1 LTRKLRLLDLG
12 LVLLLALL
20 GWHLRGEWVWAHA
33 REQAFRHQRMDQKP
47 APPSDPL
54 PKVAPLSAMA
64 YAEVAILNLFSRDRN
79 PQVILDP
86 PAPPVEKP
94 VPPFP
99 LARGV
104 MLWNGAPP
112 TVVLTERPGGDQKGY
127 HPGDTIGPWKILS
140 VDNKYVVL
148 EWDGKQFKKRI
159 DELMDRTN
167 LMAEAPV
174 QAAPNQNAP
183 PAGST
188 NLSTQTQNSNVKPGP
203 GMDTGGGFKAC
214 VAGDTSPSG
223 TVIDG
228 LRKVVGASPMGATCR
243 WEQAK

>member
-1 LTRKLRLLDLG
+1 LTRKLLLLDLG

-20 GWHLRGEWVWAHA
+20 GWQLRGEWIWAHA
-33 REQAFRHQRMDQKP
+33 REQAFRRQRIDQKP

-79 PQVILDP
+79 SQVIVDP

-104 MLWNGAPP
+104 MLWDGAPP
-112 TVVLTERPGGDQKGY
+112 TVVLTERSGGEQKGY
-127 HPGDTIGPWKILS
+127 HPGDAIGPWKILS

-174 QAAPNQNAP
+174 QAAPTGAAP
-183 PAGST
+183 ATT
-188 NLSTQTQNSNVKPGP
+188 NLAGPSNNVTSGP
-203 GMDTGGGFKAC
+203 GADTGGGYRAC
-214 VAGDTSPSG
+214 VAGDPTPAG
-223 TVIDG
+223 TVVG
-228 LRKVVGASPMGATCR
+228 GVKKVVSQSPFGAAICR
-243 WEQAK
+243 WEPAK